1 MMLRRWGIVAVP
13 VLASAILGAGMAQA
27 ESGQDPATPDAPQSA
42 RPVETGSDTAL
53 APRGIIV
60 KTTGTGVS
68 MLGMASA
75 SENALDAVG
84 KAGVG
89 VTIGSS
95 VAPSTR
101 VFLFDQPVSEAQAT
115 AAARVLERRPDVAWA
130 VPDRHVSLTLEPRVT
145 PVIPNDPDFGD
156 QWDVW
161 DGNKANGGYSVKA
174 PLIWG
179 STTGS
184 SSITVA
190 ILDTGFTNHPDLN
203 ANVVSGYDFIDDIDT
218 ANDGNARDP
227 NPADPGDWIT
237 PTEAAYGFFQGCEVS
252 DSSWHGTHVAG
263 TVAAVQD
270 NGIGMSGIAPGVRIQ
285 SVRVLGKCGGY
296 TSDIVAGIRWAV
308 GGNISGIPAN
318 PTPAKVVNLSLGGA
332 GACSAAEQEAVDFVR
347 AQGAVMVVAAG
358 NESQPV
364 SNSSPAN
371 CNGVISVAATGRNGG
386 MASYSNYGESAG
398 EITIAAPGG
407 DFNNDSG
414 IYSTLNTGT
423 KAPAS
428 SGYGAYQGTS
438 MAAPH
443 VAAGA
448 ALLYSRGIT
457 GGAAIEQA
465 LKDSV
470 QAFPAGPANA
480 CNTTLCGA
488 GILDL
493 SKLPGGTPATAP
505 GAPTGVTATAG
516 DGKITVSWSTPSS
529 DGGASITGYTATA
542 TPGGATCSTTGL
554 SCSIAG
560 LTNGTTYTV
569 TVTATNGAG
578 LTSVTSGPVTATP
591 TATPSSVPGPVGNVR
606 ISWVQT
612 GATYTAILRWTAPVT
627 TGGAAVDGYRARLM
641 RIGGTYGAW
650 TDVTSPTVRALRL
663 RVGARYRVQIQAHN
677 ANGYGATYVV
687 GLRP

>member
-1 MMLRRWGIVAVP
+1 MWRRWAIVAVP
-13 VLASAILGAGMAQA
+13 VLASAILGAGLAQA
-27 ESGQDPATPDAPQSA
+27 DPGQPDTPTTNSASRPA
-42 RPVETGSDTAL
+42 ETGAAPDKAL
-53 APRGIIV
+53 SPRGIIV
-60 KTTGTGVS
+60 KATGTGVS
-68 MLGMASA
+68 MLGLASA
-75 SENALDAVG
+75 SETALDAVG

-101 VFLFDQPVSEAQAT
+101 VFLFDQPVSEAQAA

-130 VPDRHVSLTLEPRVT
+130 VPDRHVSLAIEPRVT

-184 SSITVA
+184 SDVTVA
-190 ILDTGFTNHPDLN
+190 ILDTGFTSHPDLN

-227 NPADPGDWIT
+227 DPADPGDWIT
-237 PTEAAYGFFQGCEVS
+237 SAESSYGYFQGCEVS

-263 TVAAVQD
+263 TIAAVQN
-270 NGIGMSGIAPGVRIQ
+270 NGIGISGIAPGVRIQ

-308 GGNISGIPAN
+308 GGTVSGIPAN
-318 PTPAKVVNLSLGGA
+318 PTPAKVVSLSLGGA
-332 GACSAAEQEAVDFVR
+332 GSCSAAEQEAVDFVR

-358 NESQPV
+358 NDSEPV
-364 SNSSPAN
+364 TNSSPAN
-371 CNGVISVAATGRNGG
+371 CNGVVSVAATGRNGG
-386 MASYSNYGESAG
+386 MAYYSNYGEAVG
-398 EITIAAPGG
+398 QITIAAPGG
-407 DFNNDSG
+407 DFNNDAG
-414 IYSTLNTGT
+414 IYSTFNTGT

-428 SGYGAYQGTS
+428 PTYGAYQGTS
-438 MAAPH
+438 MATPH

-448 ALLYSRGIT
+448 ALLYSRGIS
-457 GGAAIEQA
+457 GSANIEQA
-465 LKDSV
+465 LRDAV
-470 QAFPAGPANA
+470 QPFPGGVASP
-480 CNTTLCGA
+480 CTITLCGA

-505 GAPTGVTATAG
+505 GTPTAVTATGG
-516 DGKITVSWSTPSS
+516 DGRITVSWSAPTS
-529 DGGASITGYTATA
+529 DGGATITGYTATA
-542 TPGGATCSTTGL
+542 TPGGATCTTTAL
-554 SCSIAG
+554 SCVITG

-569 TVTATNGAG
+569 TVTATNSAG
-578 LTSVTSGPVTATP
+578 LTSLTSGPATATP
-591 TATPSSVPGPVGNVR
+591 DAAPSSVPGPVSNVR
-606 ISWVQT
+606 VSWVQT
-612 GATYTAILRWTAPVT
+612 GSTYTAVLRWTAPAT
-627 TGGAAVDGYRARLM
+627 TGGSSVDGYRARLM
-641 RIGGTYGAW
+641 RVGGTYGAW
-650 TDVTSPTVRALRL
+650 TNVTAPSVRAVRL

-677 ANGYGATYVV
+677 ASGYGASYVV